1 MILDNSEGKEKK
13 VYQWLEKYTEEGVL
27 DIVTGYFTIGALVHI
42 SEKLNEKVN
51 QFRMILGSITNVD
64 QKEIRTIDLLN
75 EDVNVDNAFKLVSQS
90 KKAVG
95 FLRQDKVIAKTLE
108 PNFCHAKCY
117 LFSPKSGDIRNS
129 YFISGSS
136 NLTEAGIGLRHTN
149 NIELNIAETG
159 SNLDYKQLKQWF
171 NDLWK
176 SEKAHFKKT
185 IRVNGAKTKIDFKEH
200 LIQEIENI
208 FKKYSPKDIYLK
220 ILFELFGRDFSIE
233 DSPEFDRKVSRL
245 KNSVVYNCLY
255 DFQKRGVISLIK
267 MLNKFNGALLGDAVG
282 LGKTWTALAVMKFYQ
297 IQGREIVVFCPKR
310 IEHNWLQ
317 YKKDQES
324 RFEGDR
330 FDYFIRFHT
339 DLNEGRMMSYN
350 DRQDKLFINDK
361 PKLFVIDESH
371 NFRNH
376 KTNRFKFI
384 VEEIL
389 AKNEDV
395 KVLLLSATA
404 INNSLNDLGNQY
416 NLLVQGKEYGFKE
429 TLDVPN
435 LRSLF
440 KTVEKEFNVWRKK
453 VHPRIN
459 ELRQSLP
466 RDFFELADNLIV
478 ARTRKI
484 IENQE
489 PNLKFPIKGAPT
501 NIYITPEK
509 IGEFDSCDNL
519 LDALPKQLSAYKLTH
534 YATPNEQ
541 EYGGLED
548 DRWREKYLVR
558 MLHFLI
564 VKRLESSWVS
574 FYHTI
579 KRIKDTHQVA
589 YNKLKAYEEGTECK
603 ELDKELDSK
612 IEIFDEDEDFQSDK
626 ENIEVKRKIELSEID
641 KVGNLSIYKND
652 LQNDLKSL
660 DRLIENLS
668 VFEKTIDR
676 ETNTANNYIS
686 VDKKLEKLIQLIRKK
701 QQSKQNNYNQK
712 VVIFTHY
719 RDTALYLFD
728 QFQKRGLKR
737 FALFT
742 GTEIKTWDSE
752 NKSIKQ
758 LKNVLERFAPQ
769 TKLYR
774 ERHWNF
780 ESENYTEWKKSIKEV
795 GDEGVIRSL
804 ANPIDILIAT
814 DTLSEGQNL
823 QDADLVI
830 NYDIHWNPVR
840 IIQRT
845 GRIDRLESP
854 NERIF
859 VTNFWPSESLDAY
872 LTLQKRIEDKMA
884 AMRFAMVEVNK
895 EFSERFSDIV
905 RNDDMERRQNEKML
919 KQLKN
924 RIEEIESPDA
934 FGIEKFSIDTFKQDL
949 VAELHGEK
957 SKYEFL
963 PNGIYSG
970 FKGVHSICR
979 QKGLIALLGYR
990 SKSWN
995 QNKELLEYE
1004 LIYVNED
1011 GHAIELDRSEVLYA
1025 LKQHENAERFV
1036 PENID
1041 MKVDSEEIKVLR
1053 SALVSFLN
1061 TKIKNASK
1069 DAIDSLKTGNSKTF
1083 RKEINRH
1090 KPEIM
1095 YNLKNVELITWM
1107 IITQ

>member
-1 MILDNSEGKEKK
+1 MILDNSDGKEKK
-13 VYQWLEKYTEEGVL
+13 VYQWLEDYTEEGVL

-42 SEKLNEKVN
+42 SEKLNDRVS

-75 EDVNVDNAFKLVSQS
+75 EDINVDNAFKLVAQS
-90 KKAVG
+90 KKAVE

-129 YFISGSS
+129 YYISGSS

-149 NIELNIAETG
+149 NIELNIAETS
-159 SNLDYKQLKQWF
+159 SNLEYKQLKQWF

-185 IRVNGAKTKIDFKEH
+185 IRVNGTKKNVDFKEH

-208 FKKYSPKDIYLK
+208 FKKYTPKDIYLK
-220 ILFELFGRDFSIE
+220 ILFELFGKESL
-233 DSPEFDRKVSRL
+233 DSPELDRKVTRL
-245 KNSVVYNCLY
+245 KNSVIYKSLY
-255 DFQKRGVISLIK
+255 TFQKKGVISLIK

-317 YKKDQES
+317 YRKDQES

-395 KVLLLSATA
+395 KVLLLSATP

-416 NLLVQGKEYGFKE
+416 NLLVQGKADGFEE
-429 TLDVPN
+429 TLDVSN
-435 LRSLF
+435 LKSLF
-440 KTVEKEFNVWRKK
+440 KRVEKEFNVWREK

-459 ELRQSLP
+459 ELRRSLP

-509 IGEFDSCDNL
+509 IGEFDSFDNL
-519 LDALPKQLSAYKLTH
+519 LDALPKQLSAYQLTH
-534 YATPNEQ
+534 YATPKEKEE
-541 EYGGLED
+541 EYGGIED
-548 DRWREKYLVR
+548 NRWRER
-558 MLHFLI
+558 FLI
-564 VKRLESSWVS
+564 KMIHILMIKRLESSWIS

-579 KRIKDTHQVA
+579 KRIKETHERA
-589 YNKLKAYEEGTECK
+589 FEKLKTYEEGKECK

-612 IEIFDEDEDFQSDK
+612 IEIFDEDDDFQSDK
-626 ENIEVKRKIELSEID
+626 ENIEVKRKIELSEVD
-641 KVGNLSIYKND
+641 KAGKLSLYKDD

-660 DRLIENLS
+660 NRLIENLS
-668 VFEKTIDR
+668 VFESKVDQ
-676 ETNTANNYIS
+676 ETNTANNYAS
-686 VDKKLEKLIQLIRKK
+686 VDKKLEKLIKLIRKK
-701 QQSKQNNYNQK
+701 QQLKQNNYNQK

-728 QFQKRGLKR
+728 QFQKRGLER

-742 GTEIKTWDSE
+742 GTELRTWDSE

-774 ERHWNF
+774 EMHWKF
-780 ESENYTEWKKSIKEV
+780 ESKNYTEWKKSIKEF
-795 GDEGVIRSL
+795 GYKGVIRSL

-854 NERIF
+854 NKRIF
-859 VTNFWPSESLDAY
+859 VTNFWPSKSIDAY
-872 LTLQKRIEDKMA
+872 LKLQRRIEDKMA

-919 KQLKN
+919 KQLEN
-924 RIEEIESPDA
+924 RIEDIESPDA
-934 FGIEKFSIDTFKQDL
+934 FGIEKFSIETFKQDL
-949 VAELHGEK
+949 VEELHGEK
-957 SKYEFL
+957 SKYELL

-990 SKSWN
+990 GKSWN
-995 QNKELLEYE
+995 QNKKLLEYE
-1004 LIYVNED
+1004 LIYINED
-1011 GHAIELDRSEVLYA
+1011 GYAIELDRSEILNA
-1025 LKQHENAERFV
+1025 LRQHQNAERFV

-1061 TKIKNASK
+1061 TKIKNASA
-1069 DAIDSLKTGNSKTF
+1069 DAFKNLKGNP
-1083 RKEINRH
+1083 KEIELLNNRM

-1095 YNLKNVELITWM
+1095 YNMKNVELITWVVV
-1107 IITQ
+1107 TQ

>member
-1 MILDNSEGKEKK
+1 MILDNSDGKEKK
-13 VYQWLEKYTEEGVL
+13 VYQWLEDYTEEGVL

-42 SEKLNEKVN
+42 SEKLNDRVS

-75 EDVNVDNAFKLVSQS
+75 EDINVDNAFKLVAQS
-90 KKAVG
+90 KKAVE

-129 YFISGSS
+129 YYISGSS

-149 NIELNIAETG
+149 NIELNIAETS
-159 SNLDYKQLKQWF
+159 SNLEYKQLKQWF

-185 IRVNGAKTKIDFKEH
+185 IRVNGTKTNVDFKEH

-208 FKKYSPKDIYLK
+208 FKKYTPKDIYLK
-220 ILFELFGRDFSIE
+220 ILFELFGKESL
-233 DSPEFDRKVSRL
+233 DSPDLDRKVTRL
-245 KNSVVYNCLY
+245 KNSVIYKSLY
-255 DFQKRGVISLIK
+255 TFQKKGVISLIK

-317 YKKDQES
+317 YRKDQES

-339 DLNEGRMMSYN
+339 DLNEGRMMSYI

-395 KVLLLSATA
+395 KVLLLSATP

-416 NLLVQGKEYGFKE
+416 NLLVQGKADGFEE
-429 TLDVPN
+429 TLDVSN
-435 LRSLF
+435 LKSLF
-440 KTVEKEFNVWRKK
+440 KRVEKEFNFWREK

-459 ELRQSLP
+459 ELRRSLP

-509 IGEFDSCDNL
+509 IGEFDSFDNL
-519 LDALPKQLSAYKLTH
+519 LDALPKQLSAYQLTH
-534 YATPNEQ
+534 YATPKEKEE
-541 EYGGLED
+541 EYGGIED
-548 DRWREKYLVR
+548 NRWRER
-558 MLHFLI
+558 FLI
-564 VKRLESSWVS
+564 KMIHILMIKRLESSWIS
-574 FYHTI
+574 FYQTI
-579 KRIKDTHQVA
+579 ERIKETHERA
-589 YNKLKAYEEGTECK
+589 FEKLKAYEEGKEPK
-603 ELDKELDSK
+603 ELDKNPDSRNS
-612 IEIFDEDEDFQSDK
+612 IFESDDDFQIDN
-626 ENIEVKRKIELSEID
+626 ENIEIEGEIKLSEID
-641 KVGNLSIYKND
+641 KVGKLFIYKND

-660 DRLIENLS
+660 NRLIESLS
-668 VFEKTIDR
+668 VFQSKVAQ
-676 ETNTANNYIS
+676 ETNTPNNYES

-701 QQSKQNNYNQK
+701 QQSKQNSYNQK

-742 GTEIKTWDSE
+742 GTELRTWDSE
-752 NKSIKQ
+752 NKSINQ

-774 ERHWNF
+774 ERHWKF
-780 ESENYTEWKKSIKEV
+780 ESKNYTEWKKSIKEV

-859 VTNFWPSESLDAY
+859 VTNFWPSKSIDAY
-872 LTLQKRIEDKMA
+872 LKLQKRIEDKMA

-919 KQLKN
+919 KQLEN
-924 RIEEIESPDA
+924 RIEDIESPDA
-934 FGIEKFSIDTFKQDL
+934 FGIEKFSIETFKQDL

-957 SKYEFL
+957 SKYAFL

-990 SKSWN
+990 GKSWN
-995 QNKELLEYE
+995 HNKKLLEYE
-1004 LIYVNED
+1004 LIYINED
-1011 GHAIELDRSEVLYA
+1011 GYAIELDRSEILNVLR
-1025 LKQHENAERFV
+1025 QHENAERFV
-1036 PENID
+1036 PESID

-1061 TKIKNASK
+1061 TKIKNASA
-1069 DAIDSLKTGNSKTF
+1069 DAFKILKGNP
-1083 RKEINRH
+1083 KEIELLNNRM

-1095 YNLKNVELITWM
+1095 YNMKNVELITWVV
-1107 IITQ
+1107 ITQ